1 MNSCSAVVDEFSYKM
16 NSYEHG
22 EDDVRTEIYP
32 DEAPRRREGDQ
43 AVVHAVVN
51 RDDSRVVLQWKMLT
65 LAVLLSSTVGMAV
78 ATYLFTSSNEQREF
92 ETRFCDDANKI
103 LGDLGTK
110 IDLSLGAVDAL
121 VVNAVVS

>member
-1 MNSCSAVVDEFSYKM
+1 M

-43 AVVHAVVN
+43 AVVHNAVVN
-51 RDDSRVVLQWKMLT
+51 GDDDSRVVLQWKMLT
-65 LAVLLSSTVGMAV
+65 LAVLLLSTVGMAV

>member
-1 MNSCSAVVDEFSYKM
+1 M

-43 AVVHAVVN
+43 AVVQHAVVN
-51 RDDSRVVLQWKMLT
+51 GDDSRIVRQWKMLT
-65 LAVLLSSTVGMAV
+65 LAVLLLSTVGMAV